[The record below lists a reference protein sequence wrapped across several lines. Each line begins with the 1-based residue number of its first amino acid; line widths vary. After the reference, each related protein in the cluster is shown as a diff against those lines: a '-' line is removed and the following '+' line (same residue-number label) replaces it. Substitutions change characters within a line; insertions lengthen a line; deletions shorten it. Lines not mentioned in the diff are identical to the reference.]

1 MESGF
6 RHQDAKPS
14 DNTALYLVLGI
25 CYSGLF
31 FMFVVAALV
40 AAAVAFGSRI
50 LGADLNYLLAVS
62 FYLGLVVAA
71 LIGAMFS
78 YTAPERRRNMP
89 AVIPRARRR
98 AFIRSAEFS
107 FWETW

>member
-6 RHQDAKPS
+6 RHQDAKPT

-31 FMFVVAALV
+31 FMLVVAALA

-50 LGADLNYLLAVS
+50 WGADINYLLAVS

-71 LIGAMFS
+71 LVGATFS
-78 YTAPERRRNMP
+78 YTSETKRKLPATISGMWRRT
-89 AVIPRARRR
+89 V
-98 AFIRSAEFS
+98 S
-107 FWETW
+107 